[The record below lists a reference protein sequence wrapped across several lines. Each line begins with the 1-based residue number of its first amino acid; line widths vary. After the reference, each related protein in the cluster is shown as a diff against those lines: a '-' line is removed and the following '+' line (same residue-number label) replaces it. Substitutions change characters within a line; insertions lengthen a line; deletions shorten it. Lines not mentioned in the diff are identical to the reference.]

1 VKIEQNVEIDAPMDR
16 VWALVND
23 VPRIAPCM
31 PGAEL
36 TNVVDD
42 KTYQG
47 TVRVKLGPINMS
59 YKGTATLE
67 EVDEA
72 SHTARLAANGKDVR
86 GGGTARAGIV
96 MKLDRVSDALTS
108 MAVTADVQLTGKVAS
123 FGRGAIQDVSTK
135 LFKQFA
141 QCLRETLEAEG
152 ATIRGEAATAATAGT
167 PATAEGFAAPTG
179 TGTAAGPASAGDG
192 GGATTTPGP
201 AGDAAETHARAA
213 ADAEVAQ
220 VTAGQAAS
228 GAPLAGAESA
238 ESAEST
244 ESAETAQPPRRE
256 VPATG
261 TTTSRAPEPI
271 KAGGLVLTVIV
282 GLLRTLGEAVA
293 GLFRRLFGRR

>member
-1 VKIEQNVEIDAPMDR
+1 VKIEQNVEIDAPMAR

-42 KTYQG
+42 KTYEG

-59 YKGTATLE
+59 YKGTAVLE

-72 SHTARLAANGKDVR
+72 SHTAHIAANGKDVR
-86 GGGTARAGIV
+86 GGGTARAGIL
-96 MKLDRVSDALTS
+96 MKLERISDSSTT

-123 FGRGAIQDVSTK
+123 FGRGAIQDVSNK

-141 QCLRETLEAEG
+141 QCLRDTLEAEG
-152 ATIRGEAATAATAGT
+152 AAPAGGEAATAAAG
-167 PATAEGFAAPTG
+167 ATAATAQGEAAPTG
-179 TGTAAGPASAGDG
+179 AAAGAAGAG
-192 GGATTTPGP
+192 GAGGATTAPGA
-201 AGDAAETHARAA
+201 AGEAAETRARAA

-228 GAPLAGAESA
+228 GAPLAKAEP
-238 ESAEST
+238 
-244 ESAETAQPPRRE
+244 AETAPPRQA
-256 VPATG
+256 PATP
-261 TTTSRAPEPI
+261 RAPEPI
-271 KAGGLVLTVIV
+271 KAGGLILTAIV
-282 GLLRTLGEAVA
+282 GLLKTLGEALVA
-293 GLFRRLFGRR
+293 LFKRLFGRR

>member
-1 VKIEQNVEIDAPMDR
+1 MKIEQNVEVDAPMDR

-36 TNVVDD
+36 TNVVDE
-42 KTYQG
+42 KTYEG

-59 YKGTATLE
+59 YKGTAVLE

-72 SHTARLAANGKDVR
+72 SHTARVAANGKDVR

-96 MKLDRVSDALTS
+96 MKLDQVSERSTS
-108 MAVTADVQLTGKVAS
+108 LAVTADVHLTGKVAS

-141 QCLRETLEAEG
+141 QCLRETLETEG
-152 ATIRGEAATAATAGT
+152 AAIAGEAAATAAAAVPAAPAVPAT
-167 PATAEGFAAPTG
+167 PATAGGPAAAAV
-179 TGTAAGPASAGDG
+179 AAGA
-192 GGATTTPGP
+192 GGATTAPGA
-201 AGDAAETHARAA
+201 AGEAADARARAA

-238 ESAEST
+238 E
-244 ESAETAQPPRRE
+244 TAPPRRE
-256 VPATG
+256 VPAAG
-261 TTTSRAPEPI
+261 ATTPRAPEPI
-271 KAGGLVLTVIV
+271 KAGGLVLTAII
-282 GLLRTLGEAVA
+282 GLLRTLGEWLV
-293 GLFRRLFGRR
+293 GLVRRLFGRR

>member
-1 VKIEQNVEIDAPMDR
+1 MKIEQNVEVDAPMDR

-36 TNVVDD
+36 TNVVDE
-42 KTYQG
+42 KTYEG

-59 YKGTATLE
+59 YKGTAVLD

-72 SHTARLAANGKDVR
+72 SHTTHIAANGKDVR

-96 MKLDRVSDALTS
+96 MKLEQVSERSTA

-123 FGRGAIQDVSTK
+123 FGRGAIQDVSSK

-152 ATIRGEAATAATAGT
+152 AAVAGEAAATAAQEVAAVPAVPAT
-167 PATAEGFAAPTG
+167 PATAG
-179 TGTAAGPASAGDG
+179 GPATAEAAAASA
-192 GGATTTPGP
+192 GGATTTPGA
-201 AGDAAETHARAA
+201 AGEAAETRARAA

-220 VTAGQAAS
+220 ATAGQAAS
-228 GAPLAGAESA
+228 GAPLPGAESA
-238 ESAEST
+238 E
-244 ESAETAQPPRRE
+244 TAPPRRE

-261 TTTSRAPEPI
+261 TTPRAPEPI
-271 KAGGLVLTVIV
+271 RAGGLVLTAII
-282 GLLRTLGEAVA
+282 GLLRTFGEWLV
-293 GLFRRLFGRR
+293 GLIKRLFGRR

>member
-1 VKIEQNVEIDAPMDR
+1 
-16 VWALVND
+16 
-23 VPRIAPCM
+23 
-31 PGAEL
+31 
-36 TNVVDD
+36 
-42 KTYQG
+42 
-47 TVRVKLGPINMS
+47 
-59 YKGTATLE
+59 
-67 EVDEA
+67 
-72 SHTARLAANGKDVR
+72 
-86 GGGTARAGIV
+86 
-96 MKLDRVSDALTS
+96 

-167 PATAEGFAAPTG
+167 PTTAEGSAAPTG

-238 ESAEST
+238 EST

>member
-1 VKIEQNVEIDAPMDR
+1 VKIEQNVEVDAPMDR

-36 TNVVDD
+36 TNAVDE
-42 KTYQG
+42 KTYEG

-59 YKGTATLE
+59 YKGTAVLE

-72 SHTARLAANGKDVR
+72 SHTTHIAANGKDVR

-96 MKLDRVSDALTS
+96 MTLEQVSERSTG
-108 MAVTADVQLTGKVAS
+108 MAVTADVHLTGKVAS
-123 FGRGAIQDVSTK
+123 FGRGAIQDVSNK

-152 ATIRGEAATAATAGT
+152 AAVAGEAAATAATAG
-167 PATAEGFAAPTG
+167 GPTG
-179 TGTAAGPASAGDG
+179 AE
-192 GGATTTPGP
+192 
-201 AGDAAETHARAA
+201 AAETRARAA

-238 ESAEST
+238 E
-244 ESAETAQPPRRE
+244 TAPPRRE

-261 TTTSRAPEPI
+261 ATAPKAPEPI
-271 KAGGLVLTVIV
+271 RAGGLVLTAII
-282 GLLRTLGEAVA
+282 GLLRTFGEWLV
-293 GLFRRLFGRR
+293 GLFKRLFGRR